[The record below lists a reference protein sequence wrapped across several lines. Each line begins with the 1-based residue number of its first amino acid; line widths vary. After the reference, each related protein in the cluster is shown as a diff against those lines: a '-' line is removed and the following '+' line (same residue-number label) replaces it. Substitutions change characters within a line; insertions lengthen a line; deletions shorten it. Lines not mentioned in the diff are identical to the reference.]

1 MIEWEIFVHARVSGI
16 YGLTVESQLR
26 VGYVHENL
34 CSLIYYTGEDV
45 EVFLTRYSS

>member
-1 MIEWEIFVHARVSGI
+1 MIKQKIFVRARISGR

-34 CSLIYYTGEDV
+34 
-45 EVFLTRYSS
+45 